1 MQRQTRKER
10 GTRESR
16 IGGEVENRFDAEVH
30 ALRAAVV
37 DGPGELDPEV
47 RRAVFN
53 GENAPPE
60 AAPYVEKVR
69 RHAYKV
75 TDADVD
81 ALLTNGWSEAQ
92 VFELTVATALGEGNR
107 RLEAALRAIGGG

>member
-1 MQRQTRKER
+1 M
-10 GTRESR
+10 
-16 IGGEVENRFDAEVH
+16 ENRFDAEID

-37 DGPGELDPEV
+37 DGPGELDAGV

-53 GENAPPE
+53 GRNAPPE
-60 AAPYVEKVR
+60 AATYVEKMR

-81 ALLTNGWSEAQ
+81 ALLANGWSEEQ

-107 RLEAALRAIGGG
+107 RLEAALRAIGGA